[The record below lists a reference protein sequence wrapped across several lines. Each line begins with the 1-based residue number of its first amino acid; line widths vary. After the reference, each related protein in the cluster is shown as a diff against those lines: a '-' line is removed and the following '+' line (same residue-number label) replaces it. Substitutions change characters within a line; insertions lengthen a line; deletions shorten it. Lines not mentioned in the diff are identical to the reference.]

1 MKLKMSTLYK
11 LVNGFIRF
19 QAQPL
24 VAVAVAVAVVVEE
37 EINHAELQQ

>member
-1 MKLKMSTLYK
+1 MSTLYK

-24 VAVAVAVAVVVEE
+24 AAAAAAVVVVVVEE
-37 EINHAELQQ
+37 EEANHAELQQ

>member
-1 MKLKMSTLYK
+1 MSALYK

-24 VAVAVAVAVVVEE
+24 VAVEE
-37 EINHAELQQ
+37 VISRAKPKQ